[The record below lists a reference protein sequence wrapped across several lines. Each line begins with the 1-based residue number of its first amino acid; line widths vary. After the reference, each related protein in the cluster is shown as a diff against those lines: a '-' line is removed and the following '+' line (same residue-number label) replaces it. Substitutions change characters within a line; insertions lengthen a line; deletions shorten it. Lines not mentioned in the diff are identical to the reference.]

1 MFDVKHICLRVTSCV
16 SEVKHSSLMFSTV
29 IISLQQESEVKCLK
43 YNSMGVTRDSQ
54 QEFRV

>member
-1 MFDVKHICLRVTSCV
+1 VFGVKHICLRVTSCV

-29 IISLQQESEVKCLK
+29 IISLQQESEVKYLK